1 MGGRILL
8 VDDEVELS
16 KLVKMRLEAN
26 GYEVLTAF
34 NGQDALEKAQT
45 ERVDVIILD
54 LMLPKINGYEVYTML
69 KQDARYQH
77 IPIVIFTALA
87 QTKDAA
93 LAKECGA
100 NAYICK
106 PFKADQLLQTIASFS
121 SSSPTEPSGGGANT

>member
-8 VDDEVELS
+8 VDDEVELG

-45 ERVDVIILD
+45 ERLDLIILD
-54 LMLPKINGYEVYTML
+54 LMLPKMNGYEVCTML

-100 NAYICK
+100 DAYICK
-106 PFKADQLLQTIASFS
+106 PFKAEQLLQTIASLL
-121 SSSPTEPSGGGANT
+121 SSPTAPASGGVTT